1 MGQKENHTESELNQ
15 LRRRIAE
22 LEQLEEKHKLIVKE
36 LKAANQQLDAAN
48 QQLKAGEQQLK
59 ACNEQLQAVELE
71 IRANEAAAQSAR
83 KFAEN
88 IIDTIR
94 HPLLV
99 LDENLVVISA
109 NRFFYNTFK
118 VEEKETTGNKLY
130 DLGNK
135 QWNIPKLEKLLKKTL
150 PQKSTV
156 DDFEVTHTFEKIGEK
171 TMLLNAR
178 ELNQEQDKK
187 RLILLAFEDIT
198 HRKKFETE
206 MQHLNTELQQ
216 RAYELQQILYITT
229 HDLRSPLVNIQG
241 FNKEMEASLNELNQV
256 LNNEK
261 IPAEIKSRY
270 SPIINV
276 EIPEALHYI
285 TSGTTKMDKLLSG
298 LLALSRLGRQ
308 KVTFRTLNMNDLLN
322 NVLDT
327 FEFEIGKNQVKIEV
341 SELPVCKGDDMQINQ
356 LFSNI
361 IGNSLKF
368 LDPGRPGKITI
379 SGQKENGIS
388 KYIVEDN
395 GIGISENYQKKVF
408 ELFQKLDPKKP
419 GIGLGMNIV
428 KQIVEKHNGDI
439 QLESELGKGTKF
451 IVFLPD

>member
-22 LEQLEEKHKLIVKE
+22 LEQLDEKHKLIVKE

-178 ELNQEQDKK
+178 ELNQEQGKK

-216 RAYELQQILYITT
+216 RAYELQQVLYITT

-341 SELPVCKGDDMQINQ
+341 SELPACKGDDMQINQ

-368 LDPGRPGKITI
+368 LDPARKGKIMI